1 MKTTLPKYERGDGVI
16 LFLDGKH
23 TDAFCHFLMGADTYG
38 DDRSAFFVAYL
49 YEFGLGVAQSY
60 EKAAEY
66 YLSVAHSDEG
76 EAAYNLSVFYFFGL
90 GVPRDLMRARSWME
104 TSAALGCIEAQIYL
118 AGMHMTGYLND
129 PSIAAITLLPYHRA
143 LYEFPTPLLS
153 GEGIDAYTEDA
164 RIIPEGVSEAEA
176 FHMLSLAVSHEESY
190 TEYVEPFV
198 GYAKFILAQFYIEG
212 VITEIDRQAGEK
224 LLLEAVREHK
234 SPEAMAYIAEHRDE
248 MRSEAFKA
256 FLPTGL

>member
-1 MKTTLPKYERGDGVI
+1 MKTNLPKYERGDGVV

-66 YLSVAHSDEG
+66 YASVAYSDEG

-90 GVPRDLMRARSWME
+90 GVPRDLMRARTWME

-118 AGMHMTGYLND
+118 AGMYMSGYLND
-129 PSIAAITLLPYHRA
+129 PAIAAVTLLPYHRA
-143 LYEFPTPLLS
+143 IYDFPTPLLS
-153 GEGIDAYTEDA
+153 GDGIDAYTEDA
-164 RIIPEGVSEAEA
+164 RILTGGVSESDA
-176 FHMLSLAVSHEESY
+176 FYMLTLATSHEEAY
-190 TEYVEPFV
+190 AEYVEPFI

-212 VITEIDRQAGEK
+212 VTTEIDRQAGER

-234 SPEAMAYIAEHRDE
+234 SLEAMAYIAEHRDE
-248 MRSEAFKA
+248 LRSDAFKA
-256 FLPTGL
+256 FLPTEL

>member
-1 MKTTLPKYERGDGVI
+1 MKTILPKYERGDGVV

-90 GVPRDLMRARSWME
+90 GVSRDLMRARAWME

-129 PSIAAITLLPYHRA
+129 PAVAAVTLLPYHRA
-143 LYEFPTPLLS
+143 IHDFPTPLLS
-153 GEGIDAYTEDA
+153 GDDIDAYTEDA
-164 RIIPEGVSEAEA
+164 RIIPEGVSESEA

-198 GYAKFILAQFYIEG
+198 GYAKFMLAQFYIEA
-212 VITEIDRQAGEK
+212 VTTEIDRQAGER

-234 SPEAMAYIAEHRDE
+234 SPYAMAYIAEHRDE
-248 MRSEAFKA
+248 MRSDAFKA
-256 FLPTGL
+256 FLPTEL